1 MFELKIFMIQLTEL
15 GLEKYLNSTQLN
27 SRTTS
32 MLRLENTEQ
41 SIIDRDQV
49 LFYFLSFAIFVVF
62 CPCLPRIL
70 ARLDNLLEHLAS
82 FEI

>member
-1 MFELKIFMIQLTEL
+1 MIQLTEL
-15 GLEKYLNSTQLN
+15 GLEKYLNS
-27 SRTTS
+27 RTTN

-41 SIIDRDQV
+41 SIINRDQV

-70 ARLDNLLEHLAS
+70 ARLDKFWYSNLLEHLAT
-82 FEI
+82 FQI